1 MYEKINE
8 FLFHKYQ
15 YFYNGQDFHHH
26 MNYNEFL
33 KDPDIYNQIFNL
45 FLDEEELKKW
55 YNHTYKDDLRLKK
68 IERIIFD

>member
-1 MYEKINE
+1 MRKIKINR
-8 FLFHKYQ
+8 LL
-15 YFYNGQDFHHH
+15 D
-26 MNYNEFL
+26 MLICLNYNEFL

-55 YNHTYKDDLRLKK
+55 YKNTYKDDLRLKK